1 VSAVPD
7 CASLVHRSPRQ
18 KAPRQQRGAVLIVG
32 LVILLV
38 VTMIGISGQQTTVLQ
53 ERLAGNM
60 RQSTIAL
67 QAAEAGLQVGLT
79 YIEQQDFPI
88 TATAAGADY
97 VWTSCS
103 VADAEAPGNAAG
115 GEHACDRLESVLGSW
130 RKVPS
135 QLEAGE
141 TYEGVAYA
149 DLAGLLDNAPGGNTA
164 VAIPGVVAQPR
175 IYIEARKEPISP
187 DTQANSFGRLVTY
200 YYTVTSVGFG
210 GNEQAR
216 AVLQSTIVKQVHQ

>member
-1 VSAVPD
+1 MPD
-7 CASLVHRSPRQ
+7 PVRHARRSLRRCAATH
-18 KAPRQQRGAVLIVG
+18 QRGAVLIVG

-38 VTMIGISGQQTTVLQ
+38 VTMIGISGQQSTVLQ

-60 RQSTIAL
+60 RQNNLAL
-67 QAAEAGLQVGLT
+67 QAAEAGLQAGLS
-79 YIEQQDFPI
+79 YIEQQDVPI
-88 TATAAGADY
+88 RATDDGANH

-103 VADAEAPGNAAG
+103 VADAEGLSDEAG
-115 GEHACDRLESVLGSW
+115 ADHACNRLETVLGSW

-141 TYEGVAYA
+141 AYEGVAYA
-149 DLAGLLDNAPGGNTA
+149 DLAGVLDNAQGGNTS

-175 IYIEARKEPISP
+175 IYIEARQEPVSP

-210 GNEQAR
+210 GNEQSR
-216 AVLQSTIVKQVHQ
+216 AVLQSTIVQQVHQ